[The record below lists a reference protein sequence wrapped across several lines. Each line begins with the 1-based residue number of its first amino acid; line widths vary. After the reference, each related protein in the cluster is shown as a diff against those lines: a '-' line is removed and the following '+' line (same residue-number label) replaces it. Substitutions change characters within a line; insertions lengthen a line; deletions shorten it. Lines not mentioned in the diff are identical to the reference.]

1 MDGTPALRHLVEQ
14 RTVLLETYR
23 RDGTAVGTPV
33 SIAVDGSRAV
43 IRTFERAGKT
53 KRLRREPTAR
63 VSPCTVRGAP
73 TGPPLAVC
81 CRRLHGDEARAAA
94 RLLRRKYP
102 LLHGLLV
109 PLAHRVGRRRTGRTV
124 HLELLPRVEDDG

>member
-1 MDGTPALRHLVEQ
+1 MGTAALRHLVEQ

-33 SIAVDGSRAV
+33 SIAVDGPRAV
-43 IRTFERAGKT
+43 VRTFERAGKT

-73 TGPPLAVC
+73 TGPPLAVH
-81 CRRLHGDEARAAA
+81 CRLLDGDEARDAA

-124 HLELLPRVEDDG
+124 HLELLPRVEHGG